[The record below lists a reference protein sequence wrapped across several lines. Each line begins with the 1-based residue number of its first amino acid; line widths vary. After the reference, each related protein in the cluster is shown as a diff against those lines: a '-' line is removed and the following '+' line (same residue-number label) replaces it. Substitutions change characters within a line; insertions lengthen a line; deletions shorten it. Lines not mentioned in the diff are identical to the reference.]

1 MVADVN
7 YKLYDSQRKDNNMG
21 SVRMKVA
28 GVGAVILLFVFM
40 ALSGMMF
47 ENVDADEIMV
57 VQAPTSG
64 ELTWYTAPGI
74 QWQGFGKVTIYKKM
88 SNTELNSKIQFNDKG
103 TGVMKGQF
111 QLELP
116 MQPEQLTALHTK
128 YGSQEAIERSLVK
141 PTIDK
146 VIYMTGP
153 TMSSE
158 ESVASKKTELIR
170 YITDQIENGVYRTS
184 QRVMTVVD
192 PVSKEQRSVVLAEI
206 VTDKEGKPER
216 QEQSALSEFGIR
228 IVNFAPSDIDYDT
241 VVTEQ
246 FKRQQD
252 ITMQVQTAM
261 AQTREAEQ
269 RKLTAEATG
278 KADVAKAQY
287 EKEVQK
293 IQAVTEA
300 KQRLEVAQLEAQAAE
315 QYKKK
320 QILEGEGDAAK
331 RQLVMKAD
339 GALEKKLDAWVEAQ
353 KLWAQAFAKYQG
365 ALVPTIQTGG
375 GTGTEKNAALNMME
389 LLSLKAA
396 KDLALDLKPSGRGA
410 D

>member
-1 MVADVN
+1 MTSA
-7 YKLYDSQRKDNNMG
+7 G
-21 SVRMKVA
+21 FKVT
-28 GVGAVILLFVFM
+28 GVLVVVLLFVFM
-40 ALSGMMF
+40 LLLGTVF

-57 VQAPTSG
+57 VQHPTNG
-64 ELTWYTAPGI
+64 ELTWYTTPGI
-74 QWQGFGKVTIYKKM
+74 QWQGFGKVTIYRKM
-88 SNTELNSKIQFNDKG
+88 SNTTLDSKIQFNDKG

-116 MQPEQLTALHTK
+116 LQSEQLTALHTK

-184 QRVMTVVD
+184 QRVMTVID
-192 PVSKEQRSVVLAEI
+192 PVSKEQRSIVLAEI
-206 VTDKEGKPER
+206 VLDTEGKPER

-228 IVNFAPSDIDYDT
+228 IVNFAPSDIDYDA

-300 KQRLEVAQLEAQAAE
+300 RQKLEVATLAAQEAE
-315 QYKKK
+315 QYKRQ
-320 QILEGEGDAAK
+320 QILEGEGTAAK
-331 RQLVMKAD
+331 RRLVMQAD
-339 GALEKKLDAWVEAQ
+339 GALQQ
-353 KLWAQAFAKYQG
+353 KLEAWTAAQHAWADAFSKYQG
-365 ALVPTIQTGG
+365 AVVPTIQSGSTSQSNGAV
-375 GTGTEKNAALNMME
+375 NFME
-389 LLSLKAA
+389 ILGAKAA
-396 KDLALDLKPSGRGA
+396 RDLALDLKPSTRVGA
-410 D
+410 E

>member
-1 MVADVN
+1 MSSIH
-7 YKLYDSQRKDNNMG
+7 L
-21 SVRMKVA
+21 KVA
-28 GVGAVILLFVFM
+28 GIGAVILLFMFM
-40 ALSGMMF
+40 ALSGKAF
-47 ENVDADEIMV
+47 ENVNADEIMV
-57 VQAPTSG
+57 VQHPTSG
-64 ELTWYTAPGI
+64 ELSWYTEPGI
-74 QWQGFGKVTIYKKM
+74 KWQGGGTVTIYRKM
-88 SNTELNSKIQFNDKG
+88 SNTDLNSKIQFNDKG

-116 MQPEQLTALHTK
+116 LQPELLTALHTK

-170 YITDQIENGVYRTS
+170 YITDQIENGVYRTT
-184 QRVMTVVD
+184 QKVETVVD
-192 PVSKEQRSVVLAEI
+192 PISKETRSVVVAEI
-206 VTDKEGKPER
+206 VTGKDGKPER

-228 IVNFAPSDIDYDT
+228 IVNFAPSDIDYDA

-300 KQRLEVAQLEAQAAE
+300 RQRLEVAQLEAQAAE
-315 QYKKK
+315 QYKKQ
-320 QILEGEGDAAK
+320 QILIGEGDAAK
-331 RQLVMKAD
+331 RRLVMQAD
-339 GALEKKLDAWVEAQ
+339 GALQQKLEAWVTAQQSWAEA
-353 KLWAQAFAKYQG
+353 FSKYQG
-365 ALVPTIQTGG
+365 AVVPTIQSGSG
-375 GTGTEKNAALNMME
+375 QGTNGAVNFME
-389 LLSLKAA
+389 IMGAKAA
-396 KDLALDLKPSGRGA
+396 RDLALDLRHGKGVE
-410 D
+410 

>member
-1 MVADVN
+1 MTSIG
-7 YKLYDSQRKDNNMG
+7 YK
-21 SVRMKVA
+21 VT
-28 GVGAVILLFVFM
+28 GVFAVLVLFLFM
-40 ALSGMMF
+40 ALSGMLF

-57 VQAPTSG
+57 VQHPTSG
-64 ELTWYTAPGI
+64 ELSWYTTPGI

-88 SNTELNSKIQFNDKG
+88 SNTTLDSKIQFNDKG

-116 MQPEQLTALHTK
+116 LQAEQLTALHTK

-206 VTDKEGKPER
+206 VLDKEGKPER

-300 KQRLEVAQLEAQAAE
+300 RQKLEVAQLGAQEAE
-315 QYKKK
+315 QYKR
-320 QILEGEGDAAK
+320 QQTLIGEGDAAK
-331 RQLVMKAD
+331 RRLVMQAD
-339 GALEKKLDAWVEAQ
+339 GALQQKLEAWTEAQ
-353 KLWAQAFAKYQG
+353 RAWAEAFSKYQG
-365 ALVPTIQTGG
+365 AVVPTIQSGGATGG
-375 GTGTEKNAALNMME
+375 NGAVNFME
-389 LLSLKAA
+389 ILGAKAA
-396 KDLALDLKPSGRGA
+396 RDLALDLKASTHSGKE
-410 D
+410 

>member
-1 MVADVN
+1 MTSMTA
-7 YKLYDSQRKDNNMG
+7 
-21 SVRMKVA
+21 KVT
-28 GVGAVILLFVFM
+28 GIGAVILLFMFL
-40 ALSGMMF
+40 ALSSQMF

-57 VQAPTSG
+57 VQHPTSG
-64 ELTWYTAPGI
+64 ELTWYTTPGI
-74 QWQGFGKVTIYKKM
+74 QWQGFGKVTNYKKM
-88 SNTELNSKIQFNDKG
+88 SDTTLDSKIQFNDKG
-103 TGVMKGQF
+103 TGVMRGQF

-116 MQPEQLTALHTK
+116 LTPEHLTALHTK

-170 YITDQIENGVYRTS
+170 YITDQIENGVYRTT
-184 QRVMTVVD
+184 QRVTTIVD
-192 PVSKEQRSVVLAEI
+192 PVSKESRSVVIAEI
-206 VTDKEGKPER
+206 VMDASGKAER

-228 IVNFAPSDIDYDT
+228 IVNFAPSDIEYDA
-241 VVTEQ
+241 VVAEQ

-269 RKLTAEATG
+269 RKLTTEATG

-300 KQRLEVAQLEAQAAE
+300 RQKLEVAQLAAQEAE
-315 QYKKK
+315 QYKRA
-320 QILEGEGDAAK
+320 QTLIGEGDAAK
-331 RQLVMKAD
+331 RRLVMQAD
-339 GALEKKLDAWVEAQ
+339 GALQQKLEAWVQAQEA
-353 KLWAQAFAKYQG
+353 WAKAFAEYKG
-365 ALVPTIQTGG
+365 AVVPTIQSGSG
-375 GTGTEKNAALNMME
+375 ASPNAAMNMMDI
-389 LLSLKAA
+389 LGAKAA
-396 KDLALDLKPSGRGA
+396 KDLALDLRNEVRP
-410 D
+410 

>member
-1 MVADVN
+1 MQKSTLV
-7 YKLYDSQRKDNNMG
+7 KLG
-21 SVRMKVA
+21 
-28 GVGAVILLFVFM
+28 GIAVLILLVLVL
-40 ALSGMMF
+40 ALGGKLF

-57 VQAPTSG
+57 VQHPTSG
-64 ELTWYTAPGI
+64 ELSWYTQPGI
-74 QWQGFGKVTIYKKM
+74 QWQGFGKVTIYRKM
-88 SNTELNSKIQFNDKG
+88 SDTTLDSKIQFNDKG
-103 TGVMKGQF
+103 TGIMKGQF

-116 MQPEQLTALHTK
+116 LGAEQLTALHMK

-170 YITDQIENGVYRTS
+170 YVTDQIEHGVYRTT
-184 QRVMTVVD
+184 QRVTTVVD
-192 PVSKEQRSVVLAEI
+192 PVSNEKRSVVVAEI
-206 VTDKEGKPER
+206 VMDKDGKPER
-216 QEQSALSEFGIR
+216 QEQSALAEFGIR
-228 IVNFAPSDIDYDT
+228 IVNFAPSDIDYDD

-246 FKRQQD
+246 FKGQQK

-287 EKEVQK
+287 EKEVEK
-293 IQAVTEA
+293 IKAITEA
-300 KQRLEVAQLEAQAAE
+300 KQKLEVATLAAQEAE
-315 QYKKK
+315 QYKRQ

-331 RQLVMKAD
+331 KKLVMQAD
-339 GALEKKLDAWVEAQ
+339 GALDRKLEAYVEAQ
-353 KLWAQAFAKYQG
+353 KAWAEAFSKYTG
-365 ALVPTIQTGG
+365 NIVPTIQSGASASG
-375 GTGTEKNAALNMME
+375 SNGALNFME
-389 LLSLKAA
+389 IIGAKAA
-396 KDLALDLKPSGRGA
+396 KDLALDLKNVNKGE
-410 D
+410 

>member
-1 MVADVN
+1 MLTMTPT
-7 YKLYDSQRKDNNMG
+7 KLKVLGIG
-21 SVRMKVA
+21 SVL
-28 GVGAVILLFVFM
+28 LLFLFI
-40 ALSGMMF
+40 ALSGMVF

-57 VQAPTSG
+57 VQHPTSG
-64 ELTWYTAPGI
+64 ELNWYTSPGI
-74 QWQGFGKVTIYKKM
+74 QWQGFGKVTIYRKM
-88 SNTELNSKIQFNDKG
+88 SNTNLDSKIQFNDKG

-116 MQPEQLTALHTK
+116 LQQELLTALHTK

-170 YITDQIENGVYRTS
+170 YITDQIEGGVYRTT
-184 QRVMTVVD
+184 QRVTTVVD
-192 PVSKEQRSVVLAEI
+192 PISKESRSVVLAEI

-228 IVNFAPSDIDYDT
+228 IVNFAPSDIEYDA
-241 VVTEQ
+241 VVAEQ

-287 EKEVQK
+287 EKEVEK
-293 IQAVTEA
+293 IQAVTQA
-300 KQRLEVAQLEAQAAE
+300 KQKLEVAQLAAQEAE
-315 QYKKK
+315 QYKKA
-320 QILEGEGDAAK
+320 QILIGEGDAAK
-331 RQLVMKAD
+331 RRLVMQAD
-339 GALEKKLDAWVEAQ
+339 GALEKKLEAWVQ
-353 KLWAQAFAKYQG
+353 SQTVWAEAFAKYNG
-365 ALVPTIQTGG
+365 SVVPMIQTGQTG
-375 GTGTEKNAALNMME
+375 GDKNAAISMME
-389 LLSLKAA
+389 LLSAKAA
-396 KDLALDLKPSGRGA
+396 KDLALDMKQTGRHGVE
-410 D
+410 

>member
-1 MVADVN
+1 MSSTGFKIGGIA
-7 YKLYDSQRKDNNMG
+7 
-21 SVRMKVA
+21 
-28 GVGAVILLFVFM
+28 AVIGLFLFL
-40 ALSGMMF
+40 ALAGQLF

-57 VQAPTSG
+57 VQHPTSG
-64 ELTWYTAPGI
+64 DLTWYTSPGI
-74 QWQGFGKVTIYKKM
+74 QWQGFGKVTIYRKM
-88 SNTELNSKIQFNDKG
+88 SDTTLDSKIQFNDKG
-103 TGVMKGQF
+103 TGMMKGQF

-116 MQPEQLTALHTK
+116 LSPEHLSALHMR

-170 YITDQIENGVYRTS
+170 YVTDQIERGVYRTT
-184 QRVMTVVD
+184 QRVSSVVD
-192 PVSKEQRSVVLAEI
+192 PISKESRSVVVAEI
-206 VTDKEGKPER
+206 VLDKDGKPER
-216 QEQSALSEFGIR
+216 QEQSALAEFGIR
-228 IVNFAPSDIDYDT
+228 IVNFAPRDIVYDD
-241 VVTEQ
+241 VVSEQ
-246 FKRQQD
+246 FKGQQK

-300 KQRLEVAQLEAQAAE
+300 RQKLEVATLGAQEAE
-315 QYKKK
+315 QYKRQ

-331 RQLVMKAD
+331 KRLVMQAD
-339 GALEKKLDAWVEAQ
+339 GALDRKLEAYVEAQ
-353 KLWAQAFAKYQG
+353 KAWADAMSKYTG
-365 ALVPTIQTGG
+365 NIVPMIQTGQSSG
-375 GTGTEKNAALNMME
+375 SNGALNFME
-389 LLSLKAA
+389 IVGAKAA
-396 KDLALDLKPSGRGA
+396 KDLALDLANVKK
-410 D
+410 

>member
-1 MVADVN
+1 MSPTNA
-7 YKLYDSQRKDNNMG
+7 
-21 SVRMKVA
+21 KVA
-28 GVGAVILLFVFM
+28 GVGVTLLLFIFM
-40 ALSGMMF
+40 ALSGMLF
-47 ENVDADEIMV
+47 ENVDADEIVV
-57 VQAPTSG
+57 VQHPTSG
-64 ELTWYTAPGI
+64 ELNWFVSPGI
-74 QWQGFGKVTIYKKM
+74 QWQGFGKVTVYRKL
-88 SNTELNSKIQFNDKG
+88 SNTVLDSKIQFNDKG

-116 MQPEQLTALHTK
+116 LEKSTLTDLHTK
-128 YGSQEAIERSLVK
+128 YGSQEAIEHSLVK

-170 YITDQIENGVYRTS
+170 YITDQIENGVYRTT
-184 QRVMTVVD
+184 QRVTTVVD
-192 PVSKEQRSVVLAEI
+192 PVSKELRSVVVAEI
-206 VTDKEGKPER
+206 VLNSDGKPER

-228 IVNFAPSDIDYDT
+228 IVNFAPSDIEYDT

-300 KQRLEVAQLEAQAAE
+300 RQKLEVAQLAAQEAE
-315 QYKKK
+315 QYKR
-320 QILEGEGDAAK
+320 QQTLIGEGDAAK
-331 RQLVMKAD
+331 RRLVMQAD
-339 GALEKKLDAWVEAQ
+339 GALEKKLEAWVAAQEA
-353 KLWAQAFAKYQG
+353 WSTAFANYKG
-365 ALVPTIQTGG
+365 AVVPMIQSGSSSSNG
-375 GTGTEKNAALNMME
+375 NAALSMME
-389 LLSLKAA
+389 LLSAKAA
-396 KDLALDLKPSGRGA
+396 KDLAVDLRTTGLLKQE
-410 D
+410 

>member
-1 MVADVN
+1 MSSTGFKIGGIA
-7 YKLYDSQRKDNNMG
+7 
-21 SVRMKVA
+21 
-28 GVGAVILLFVFM
+28 AVIGLFLFL
-40 ALSGMMF
+40 ALAGQLF

-57 VQAPTSG
+57 VQHPTSG
-64 ELTWYTAPGI
+64 ELTWYTSPGI
-74 QWQGFGKVTIYKKM
+74 QWQGFGKVTIYRKM
-88 SNTELNSKIQFNDKG
+88 SDTTLDSKIQFNDKG
-103 TGVMKGQF
+103 TGMMKGQF

-116 MQPEQLTALHTK
+116 LGAEHLSALHMR

-170 YITDQIENGVYRTS
+170 YVTDQIERGVYRTT
-184 QRVMTVVD
+184 QRVSSVVD
-192 PVSKEQRSVVLAEI
+192 PISKESRSVVVAEI
-206 VTDKEGKPER
+206 VLDKDGKPER
-216 QEQSALSEFGIR
+216 QEQSALAEFGIR
-228 IVNFAPSDIDYDT
+228 IVNFAPRDIVYDD
-241 VVTEQ
+241 VVSEQ
-246 FKRQQD
+246 FKGQQK

-287 EKEVQK
+287 EKEVEK
-293 IQAVTEA
+293 IKAITEA
-300 KQRLEVAQLEAQAAE
+300 RQKLEVANLAAQEAE

-331 RQLVMKAD
+331 KRLVMQAD
-339 GALEKKLDAWVEAQ
+339 GALDRKLEAYVEAQ
-353 KLWAQAFAKYQG
+353 KAWAAAFKEYKG
-365 ALVPTIQTGG
+365 NVVPTIQTGASVSG
-375 GTGTEKNAALNMME
+375 SNGALNFME
-389 LLSLKAA
+389 IVGAKAA
-396 KDLALDLKPSGRGA
+396 RDLALDLENVKK
-410 D
+410 